1 MKITI
6 SMPDEVYNK
15 LEEDRGL
22 IPRST
27 YIQKIIK
34 ESGRRFKRRKTR
46 TLELR
51 ARSLRLILRSSILIC
66 YNKKVWL
73 RYNQWATGL

>member
-34 ESGRRFKRRKTR
+34 ESGSVEG
-46 TLELR
+46 LEEVEEEKDED
-51 ARSLRLILRSSILIC
+51 AG
-66 YNKKVWL
+66 
-73 RYNQWATGL
+73 ATGEEFKTYFKK

>member
-34 ESGRRFKRRKTR
+34 ESGSVEG
-46 TLELR
+46 LEE
-51 ARSLRLILRSSILIC
+51 
-66 YNKKVWL
+66 V
-73 RYNQWATGL
+73 